1 MNLSH
6 DHQPASSK
14 RDPTPSPTSSL
25 GTAQL
30 GPLPLSLGRV
40 RPDREQTGVCPAEG
54 EHPEANRMGRGESQR
69 SNVLTVAGEVLSPY
83 GVIPDPPGQQIQPAR
98 PTGTQLQEAGQ
109 GLRGLLPLSRVA
121 ESGMGDG

>member
-25 GTAQL
+25 GIAQL

-54 EHPEANRMGRGESQR
+54 EHPEANSMGGRRGGESHR
-69 SNVLTVAGEVLSPY
+69 SNVLTVSGEVLSPY
-83 GVIPDPPGQQIQPAR
+83 GVIPDPPGQQIQLAR
-98 PTGTQLQEAGQ
+98 PTGTQL
-109 GLRGLLPLSRVA
+109 
-121 ESGMGDG
+121 

>member
-1 MNLSH
+1 MNVSH

-30 GPLPLSLGRV
+30 GLLPLSLGRV
-40 RPDREQTGVCPAEG
+40 RPDRKQTGVCSGEG
-54 EHPEANRMGRGESQR
+54 EHPEANRMGGGESHR
-69 SNVLTVAGEVLSPY
+69 SNVLTVAEVLSPH

-98 PTGTQLQEAGQ
+98 PTGAQLLEAGQ

-121 ESGMGDG
+121 EAGMGDA